1 MDRFLRTE
9 ALLGKDSMNRIKNAG
24 VIVFGI
30 GGVGGHAADAAVRSG
45 VGSIALVDSDTV
57 SVTNI
62 NRQLI
67 ADDSTVGKKKTEV
80 MKEHLLLVNPDL
92 KVETFDMFY
101 TPENADAIDLSKY
114 DYIIDAIDSVPS
126 KVELIRR
133 AKELGVPIIS
143 SMGFGNKLCPTMV
156 KVSDLS
162 KTQVCPLARTMRR
175 LLREKG
181 IVHLKTVYSE
191 EIPATPHNP
200 IEDGG
205 KRTVGSVSFVP
216 SVAGLVMASE
226 VIKDLSQII

>member
-9 ALLGKDSMNRIKNAG
+9 ALFGKTSMERIKDAK

-30 GGVGGHAADAAVRSG
+30 GGVGGHAADAVVRSG
-45 VGSIALVDSDTV
+45 VGHIALVDSDTV

-80 MKEHLLLVNPDL
+80 MREHLLLINPRL
-92 KVETFDMFY
+92 TVECFDMFY
-101 TPENADAIDLSKY
+101 TPENADSIDLSKY

-126 KVELIRR
+126 KVELITR
-133 AKELGVPIIS
+133 AFNLNVRVIS

-156 KVSDLS
+156 KVADLS

-181 IVHLKTVYSE
+181 IIHLKTVYSE
-191 EIPATPHNP
+191 EIPTVPDSP
-200 IEDGG
+200 IDDGG

-226 VIKDLSQII
+226 VIKDLAKE